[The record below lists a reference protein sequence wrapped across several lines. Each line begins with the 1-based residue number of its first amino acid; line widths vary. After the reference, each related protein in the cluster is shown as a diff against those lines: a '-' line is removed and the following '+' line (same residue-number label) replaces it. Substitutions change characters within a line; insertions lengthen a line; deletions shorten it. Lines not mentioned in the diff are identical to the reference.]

1 MSMTILV
8 LCSLL
13 IIGLILL
20 LAEILFIPG
29 TTIVGAFGLLVSLS
43 GIIYAFL
50 SFEPQTAWWITAIA
64 AVLNLAAFIYGFN
77 SGLWN
82 KFSLKSSIKGGTFD
96 GRTDGFQIGMPG
108 KALSDLKPFGKGIF
122 GDQIV
127 EIKSEGGFIG
137 VDSEITIIKIE
148 NNKIIVK

>member
-1 MSMTILV
+1 MAILV

-20 LAEILFIPG
+20 LVEILFIPG
-29 TTIVGAFGLLVSLS
+29 TTIVGAFGLLVSIA

-50 SFEPQTAWWITAIA
+50 SYDVQTAWLITGIA
-64 AVLNLAAFIYGFN
+64 AVLNIGVIIYGFN
-77 SGLWN
+77 SGVWN
-82 KFSLKSSIKGGTFD
+82 KFSLKSSIRGGTFD
-96 GRTDGFQIGMPG
+96 GRTDGFQVGMPG
-108 KALSDLKPFGKGIF
+108 KALSDLKPFGKGVF
-122 GDQIV
+122 GEQIV

-137 VDSEITIIKIE
+137 VNSDITIIKIE

>member
-1 MSMTILV
+1 MTILV

-29 TTIVGAFGLLVSLS
+29 TTIVGAFGLLVSIA
-43 GIIYAFL
+43 GVIYTFL
-50 SFEPQTAWWITAIA
+50 SYDVQTAWLITGIA
-64 AVLNLAAFIYGFN
+64 AVLNISVIIYGFN
-77 SGLWN
+77 SGVWN
-82 KFSLKSSIKGGTFD
+82 KFSLKSSIQGGTFD
-96 GRTDGFQIGMPG
+96 GRTDGFQVGMPG

-122 GDQIV
+122 AEQIV

-137 VDSEITIIKIE
+137 VDSDITIIKIE

>member
-1 MSMTILV
+1 MTILV

-29 TTIVGAFGLLVSLS
+29 TTIVGAFGLLVSIA
-43 GIIYAFL
+43 GIIYTFL
-50 SFEPQTAWWITAIA
+50 SYEAPTAWLITGVA
-64 AVLNLAAFIYGFN
+64 AALNTGVIIYGFN
-77 SGLWN
+77 SGIWN
-82 KFSLKSSIKGGTFD
+82 KFSLKTAIQGGTFD
-96 GRTDGFQIGMPG
+96 GRTDSFQVGMPG

-122 GDQIV
+122 GEQIA

>member
-1 MSMTILV
+1 MTILV

-29 TTIVGAFGLLVSLS
+29 TTIVGAFGLLVSLG
-43 GIIYAFL
+43 GIIYTFI
-50 SFEPQTAWWITAIA
+50 SYEPQTAWWITGIA
-64 AVLNLAAFIYGFN
+64 AVLNLGVIIYGFN
-77 SGLWN
+77 SGVWS
-82 KFSLKSSIKGGTFD
+82 KFSLKSAIHGGTFD
-96 GRTDGFQIGMPG
+96 GRTDGFQVGMPG
-108 KALSDLKPFGKGIF
+108 KAISDLKPFGKGMF

-127 EIKSEGGFIG
+127 EIKSEGGFIT
-137 VDSEITIIKIE
+137 VDSDITIIKIE

>member
-1 MSMTILV
+1 MTILV

-29 TTIVGAFGLLVSLS
+29 TTIVGAFGLLVSIG
-43 GIIYAFL
+43 GIVYTFL
-50 SFEPQTAWWITAIA
+50 SYDTQTAWLITA
-64 AVLNLAAFIYGFN
+64 LAAILNVAVIIYGFN
-77 SGLWN
+77 SGVWN
-82 KFSLKSSIKGGTFD
+82 KFSLKTAIQGGTFD
-96 GRTDGFQIGMPG
+96 GRTDGFQVGMPG
-108 KALSDLKPFGKGIF
+108 KAISDLKPFGKGMF
-122 GDQIV
+122 GNQIV